1 MVAPRVPSLAAVLVV
16 GSALA
21 GCDTVGLDVAP
32 VPEPGD
38 RPWVE
43 MLDAVNRVRAEG
55 ATCGS
60 AEMGPAPPLVW
71 DARLERAA
79 DGHARDMAQ
88 HGYLSHRDR
97 AGRDT
102 GDRVR
107 EAGYAWRVVGE
118 NLGRN
123 QASVDQAIGDWLASP
138 GHCRTLLD
146 PGFAEIG
153 ASEDGGY
160 WVQVFGVAR

>member
-1 MVAPRVPSLAAVLVV
+1 MAARRALTLALLLA
-16 GSALA
+16 GSGVA

-32 VPEPGD
+32 TPEPGD
-38 RPWVE
+38 RPWAE
-43 MLDAVNRVRAEG
+43 MIEAVNRVRAEG
-55 ATCGS
+55 ATCGGT
-60 AEMGPAPPLVW
+60 AMPPAPPLVW

-79 DGHARDMAQ
+79 ADHARDMAR

-102 GDRVR
+102 GARVR
-107 EAGYAWRVVGE
+107 DAGYAWRVVGE

-138 GHCRTLLD
+138 GHCRTLLN